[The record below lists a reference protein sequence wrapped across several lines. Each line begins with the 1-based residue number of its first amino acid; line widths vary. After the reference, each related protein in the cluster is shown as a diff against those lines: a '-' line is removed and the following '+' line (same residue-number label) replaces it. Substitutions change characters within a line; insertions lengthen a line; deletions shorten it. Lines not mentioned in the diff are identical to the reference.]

1 MRSFMFASL
10 LILPLALS
18 AQAPDA
24 PAPDAPEARHLA
36 FAAALDA
43 CVPATHQTPHP
54 FVRGFVIEHAIT
66 GENDGRCD
74 YTQSMP
80 GNMHM
85 ACRLTDAGRAGLAKE
100 FRELAEGRMSG
111 GTGQQPVW
119 TADCEIVA
127 ADGKR
132 TPMGKA

>member
-1 MRSFMFASL
+1 MRLFMFASL
-10 LILPLALS
+10 LVLPVTLA
-18 AQAPDA
+18 AQGPAAPDA
-24 PAPDAPEARHLA
+24 DDPGARHLA
-36 FAAALDA
+36 FAAALEA

-54 FVRGFVIEHAIT
+54 FVRGFVIEHAIA

-85 ACRLTDAGRAGLAKE
+85 ACRLTDAGRAGLAGE

-111 GTGQQPVW
+111 GTGEQPVW
-119 TADCEIVA
+119 TGDCEIVA